1 MALRQIEKNVKYIG
15 WWGFILDFD
24 FYVCRLYHYW
34 MFIAQKKNWRLKQY
48 VEYAPLL
55 YSIQLCFN
63 IVHPLISISL
73 YRDHSLSRGTLSTP
87 PHCVPTNHPVSLPTP
102 CVPTNPLC
110 PSQPTVSLPTTLCPY
125 QPPVSLSTPVSL
137 PTPCAPTN
145 HHVSLPTPCP
155 YQLPVSLPTTPPHP
169 TTLLCSTVFTSP
181 IHFTLPH
188 FGPPHSFFSHHSD

>member
-110 PSQPTVSLPTTLCPY
+110 PY
-125 QPPVSLSTPVSL
+125 QPPCIPTNPLSL
-137 PTPCAPTN
+137 PTPCVPTN
-145 HHVSLPTPCP
+145 HP
-155 YQLPVSLPTTPPHP
+155 
-169 TTLLCSTVFTSP
+169 SP
-181 IHFTLPH
+181 SHHFTLLNCFH
-188 FGPPHSFFSHHSD
+188 FSDPLYPTPLWSTALLFFTPLRLTPDHYNFLLTEGFPRDE

>member
-102 CVPTNPLC
+102 CLLSPPPPSPPPPPPVSLPPPCPYQPPVPLPTTMYPYQPPVPTN
-110 PSQPTVSLPTTLCPY
+110 SLCPY
-125 QPPVSLSTPVSL
+125 QPPLPIPPLYFAQLFSLLRS
-137 PTPCAPTN
+137 
-145 HHVSLPTPCP
+145 
-155 YQLPVSLPTTPPHP
+155 
-169 TTLLCSTVFTSP
+169 
-181 IHFTLPH
+181 TLPYPTLVH
-188 FGPPHSFFSHHSD
+188 RTPFFHTTQINSRPL

>member
-102 CVPTNPLC
+102 C
-110 PSQPTVSLPTTLCPY
+110 
-125 QPPVSLSTPVSL
+125 
-137 PTPCAPTN
+137 
-145 HHVSLPTPCP
+145 P

>member
-110 PSQPTVSLPTTLCPY
+110 PYQPPLPLPTTMYPY
-125 QPPVSLSTPVSL
+125 QPLLPISPLYFAQLFSLLRS
-137 PTPCAPTN
+137 
-145 HHVSLPTPCP
+145 
-155 YQLPVSLPTTPPHP
+155 
-169 TTLLCSTVFTSP
+169 
-181 IHFTLPH
+181 TLPYPTLVH
-188 FGPPHSFFSHHSD
+188 RTPFFHTTQINSRPL